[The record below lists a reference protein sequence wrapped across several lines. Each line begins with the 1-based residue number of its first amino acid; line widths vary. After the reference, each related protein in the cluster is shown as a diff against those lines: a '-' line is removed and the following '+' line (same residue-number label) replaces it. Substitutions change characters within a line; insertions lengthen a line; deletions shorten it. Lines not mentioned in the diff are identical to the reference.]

1 MTNEPILNA
10 KFMPPAPPLN
20 KPKTEESAEIERLV
34 QEFLAK
40 GGGDKEKTPYDLNGG
55 DLEDELACS

>member
-10 KFMPPAPPLN
+10 KFIPPAPPLN

-34 QEFLAK
+34 QESRQRVE
-40 GGGDKEKTPYDLNGG
+40 DKEKTPYDFYGG
-55 DLEDELACS
+55 DLEDELACP